1 MSTLHNTV
9 MRLLAWCKAQALLL
23 VAIVAT
29 LALVVTIFT
38 TTFRLYDERQA
49 RLASIEELTMRTAEL
64 TMRTAANAEA
74 NRQRALDQ
82 CEATNGTNGTVRF
95 ILDSGLRLR
104 SPANPVSPE
113 LRQAYLDAYAR
124 LPHTDCATGAKTYFD
139 PPFPKETP

>member
-9 MRLLAWCKAQALLL
+9 ARLLAWCKDHAPLL
-23 VAIVAT
+23 VAAA
-29 LALVVTIFT
+29 LGLGLVVTIFA
-38 TTFRLYDERQA
+38 TTFRIYDERQA
-49 RLASIEELTMRTAEL
+49 RLASIEELTRRTA
-64 TMRTAANAEA
+64 TNAAA
-74 NRQRALDQ
+74 NRQRAIEQ

-139 PPFPKETP
+139 PPFPPVP